1 MPRGSLRE
9 MFFSFKSKMWKFGQD
24 DRKLD
29 QKKSFKSFSSR
40 FLFLLVLALFMD
52 IVSGTKYL
60 HSKGIIHRDLKPENI
75 LADENSRLK
84 LADFGISKL
93 VPHDEADFQ
102 TSVGTVTVIR
112 GIELRATISNFF
124 YLCSTW
130 HQKSICTNPMTKV
143 SMCGHWVLFS
153 LKWRC

>member
-1 MPRGSLRE
+1 
-9 MFFSFKSKMWKFGQD
+9 MWKFGQD

-93 VPHDEADFQ
+93 VPYDEADFQ

-112 GIELRATISNFF
+112 GIELRATVSNFF
-124 YLCSTW
+124 IFVVHGTR
-130 HQKSICTNPMTKV
+130 
-143 SMCGHWVLFS
+143 S
-153 LKWRC
+153 LSAQTL